1 MCVAGGA
8 GIEAA
13 SAILGI
19 GSSLMNSHAQQ
30 QKQDA
35 EFDQLRFR
43 VRSLLVER
51 IALKQSVA

>member
-8 GIEAA
+8 GIAAA

-35 EFDQLRFR
+35 DYNQLRNGG
-43 VRSLLVER
+43 LWG
-51 IALKQSVA
+51 I